1 MSHTASDDRYDLVP
15 IRRSGRSGLQLPAL
29 SLGLWQNF
37 GVDRSYELQRETVLD
52 AFDRGV
58 FHFDLA
64 NNYGPPYGQA
74 EVNFGRMLREDLAP
88 YRDELVV
95 STKAG
100 WDMQPGPYGVGG
112 SRKYLV
118 ESLDRSLARL
128 GLDRVDLFYHHR
140 PDPGTPL
147 EETAAALDHIVR
159 SGRAHYIGISSYS
172 AAASGEMARMLRELG
187 TPLAIH
193 QPSYSML
200 NRWIETDGLLD
211 VAADEGF
218 GIIGFTPLAQ
228 GLLTDKYLDGIPVGS
243 RGAESDGSFTKRAL
257 TAPVVEGL
265 RALAAIARSRGQSL
279 AQLAIAWALRDGR
292 VTSLVAGASSPAQLE
307 ENLGATTALA
317 LAAEELAEIEAILAG
332 MGTEHWSDAE
342 IDLWAPPRL
351 GGELPDITARRARP
365 IAGPL
370 A

>member
-1 MSHTASDDRYDLVP
+1 MSYVASEDRYESVP

-37 GVDRSYELQRETVLD
+37 GNDRDSSTQRETVLD
-52 AFDRGV
+52 AFDAGV

-74 EVNFGRMLREDLAP
+74 EVNFGKILRGDLAQ
-88 YRDELVV
+88 YRDELVI

-100 WDMQPGPYGVGG
+100 WDMQPGPYGSGG

-118 ESLDRSLARL
+118 ESLDRSLDRL

-147 EETAAALDHIVR
+147 EETARALDYIVR
-159 SGRAHYIGISSYS
+159 SGRAHYVGISSYS
-172 AAASGEMARMLRELG
+172 AAASRTMATLLRELG

-193 QPSYSML
+193 QPSYSMV

-211 VAADEGF
+211 VAAEEGF

-228 GLLTDKYLDGIPVGS
+228 GMLTDKYVTGIPEGS
-243 RGAESDGSFTKRAL
+243 RAAERDGSFTNQAL
-257 TAPVVEGL
+257 TPDFVERL
-265 RALAAIARSRGQSL
+265 RALAALAAGRGQSL
-279 AQLAIAWALRDGR
+279 AQLAIAWALRDER
-292 VTSLVAGASSPAQLE
+292 VTSLVAGASRSSQFQ
-307 ENLGATTALA
+307 ENLAATHNTDFTEA
-317 LAAEELAEIEAILAG
+317 ELAEIDSLAV
-332 MGTEHWSDAE
+332 DAG
-342 IDLWAPPRL
+342 IDLWADPRL
-351 GGELPDITARRARP
+351 GGALPPMSARGATP
-365 IAGPL
+365 IAVREE
-370 A
+370 